1 MSYEFFET
9 AEPYL
14 DFDVVDYASKIPPE
28 YKYKEKLFLM
38 MIEKFY
44 PNAAKF
50 KWEKWRMR
58 PTLRNF
64 KIYNGL
70 PYKIYMKFYRKF
82 LHLLTPSYS
91 MNPFDYWYRTNS
103 SLRAFLEDRYRE
115 NIDLVEDSNL
125 RSDCSLLFLKGN
137 VWEKHLAISYLE
149 LLKELFYG

>member
-70 PYKIYMKFYRKF
+70 PYKIYMKFF
-82 LHLLTPSYS
+82 
-91 MNPFDYWYRTNS
+91 
-103 SLRAFLEDRYRE
+103 AFTDTKLQYES
-115 NIDLVEDSNL
+115 V
-125 RSDCSLLFLKGN
+125 
-137 VWEKHLAISYLE
+137 
-149 LLKELFYG
+149 